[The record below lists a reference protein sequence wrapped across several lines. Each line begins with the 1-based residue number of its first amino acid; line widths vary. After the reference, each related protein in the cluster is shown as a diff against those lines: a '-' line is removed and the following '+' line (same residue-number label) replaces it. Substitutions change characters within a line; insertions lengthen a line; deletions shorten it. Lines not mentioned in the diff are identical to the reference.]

1 MRRRQSKLWLVS
13 FKTRLNESSLRRWVR
28 LSNISRFTFAFFRVR
43 WRSPTCHPVRSRRWR
58 SSGSFIERNP
68 SMRLEQQYSL
78 RCGLNCHLIK
88 NWQNVTHC
96 SQIERMFLK
105 AAADE
110 PAPPGMSRFQDY
122 NSPAGL
128 PHPYHIHPSGTR
140 CTAFPTWVQRM

>member
-122 NSPAGL
+122 IGAVL
-128 PHPYHIHPSGTR
+128 PHSRHTYPSGTR
-140 CTAFPTWVQRM
+140 CTAFPTWVQRT